1 MSNHQLHNSR
11 LFVARTIRRLSVP
24 IILAWLAITV
34 LVSVGVP
41 SLEQVE
47 RAHSVSQS
55 PKDAPSVKALNR
67 MVTDFKEAS
76 SESVAMVVL
85 EGQNPLGHDAH
96 EYYNRLIRQF
106 QDDPTHI
113 QHIQNF
119 WGDPLTAGAAQ
130 SADGK
135 AAYVQLNLTGHLG
148 AAEGNAAAEAVRDI
162 VARTPAPAGVKA
174 YVTGPAAIASDM
186 GRSGERTVILVTVVS
201 LAVIF
206 IMLLLVYRSIITVVL
221 LLLMVWIELQL
232 ARGIVAFLGYHEIV
246 GLSTYVVNLL
256 VSIVIAAGTD

>member
-11 LFVARTIRRLSVP
+11 PIVARQIRRLSVP
-24 IILAWLAITV
+24 IVLAWLGLTV
-34 LVSVGVP
+34 VVSIGVP
-41 SLEQVE
+41 PLEQVE

-55 PKDAPSVKALNR
+55 PKDAPSFKALNH

-76 SESVAMVVL
+76 SESVVMVVL
-85 EGQNPLGHDAH
+85 EGQNPWGQDAH
-96 EYYNRLIRQF
+96 DYYNRLIRQF
-106 QDDPTHI
+106 QDDPKHV
-113 QHIQNF
+113 QHVQNF

-135 AAYVQLNLTGHLG
+135 AAYVQLNLVGHLG
-148 AAEGNAAAEAVRDI
+148 AAEGNEATEAVRDI
-162 VARTPAPAGVKA
+162 VARTAPPPGVKA

-186 GRSGERTVILVTVVS
+186 GRSGERTVILVTAVS

-206 IMLLLVYRSIITVVL
+206 LLLLLVYRSITTVIL

-232 ARGIVAFLGYHEIV
+232 ARGIVAFLGYHQLV
-246 GLSTYVVNLL
+246 G
-256 VSIVIAAGTD
+256 